1 MSIRFDSIHFTPAD
15 KAVELHWAVTGLLAR
30 AHGARHG
37 YGVVLD
43 GGSIDVYFTDDSFE
57 PRYGTAQ
64 KVIWA
69 DTRPAIIKANNSR
82 PLIFFSDILQES
94 TIRNIINTQLTDKSI
109 ASLYYS
115 LLTKLKATGHYTMIH
130 SDVWHEYRKM
140 YPDLDDE
147 AFCECESCQAD
158 RKQKEIDALILP
170 IKQHLQ
176 QVLEQLKKE
185 RQAREEQY
193 LDEYIHGK

>member
-43 GGSIDVYFTDDSFE
+43 GGSIDVYFTNNSFE
-57 PRYGTAQ
+57 PRYGTAR

-69 DTRPAIIKANNSR
+69 DTRPAIVKANNNR

-94 TIRNIINTQLTDKSI
+94 TIRNIINAQLTDKSI

-130 SDVWHEYRKM
+130 SDVWHEYTKM
-140 YPDLDDE
+140 YPDLEPDFPCD
-147 AFCECESCQAD
+147 CKDCQEE
-158 RKQKEIDALILP
+158 RKEKEIDALILP

-176 QVLEQLKKE
+176 QVLEQVLEQLKKE
-185 RQAREEQY
+185 
-193 LDEYIHGK
+193 